1 MEASDLHAVVL
12 RLPVAAASSLAV
24 VLVVSFTAWII
35 HPQGYLPSG
44 TVLVT
49 FSMFPRECHRWIGE
63 NYFVP
68 GFISNRWKGESSVF
82 FKSE

>member
-1 MEASDLHAVVL
+1 MEVSELHAVVL

-49 FSMFPRECHRWIGE
+49 FSMFPWECHQWIGE
-63 NYFVP
+63 NYFISD
-68 GFISNRWKGESSVF
+68 FISDHWKGESTVF
-82 FKSE
+82 LKSE